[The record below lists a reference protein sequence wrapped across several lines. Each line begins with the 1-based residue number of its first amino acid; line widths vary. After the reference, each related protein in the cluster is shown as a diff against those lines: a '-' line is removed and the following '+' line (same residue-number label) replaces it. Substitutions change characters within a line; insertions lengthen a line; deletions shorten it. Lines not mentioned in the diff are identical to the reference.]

1 MFPDLKLDRNIKTPL
16 YLQICDQIRREIL
29 SGALKA
35 GVRLPAERKLAGLL
49 GVNRSTVVNAYSE
62 LESGGYVTSHVGRGT
77 EVAERTS
84 GEKSDGFSW
93 NEVLS
98 GQGESLLNPYS
109 KAMSELLHQ
118 RDLVL
123 MDSGIADPELYPSEE
138 LAEIFMEVLPAEGK
152 SLLQHNCPLGL
163 KTLRESLA
171 ALMKLRGVYTVPEN
185 LIVLNGSQQG
195 LDLIARLLL
204 EPGDAVITEQPAFLG
219 AIDIFRAY
227 GAKLIGI
234 PLDEEGMMVE
244 RLERV
249 LSRVRPK
256 LIYTIPT
263 FQNPSGV
270 TMSDQR
276 RRHLIDLAAKYR
288 VPVLEDDA
296 YGLLDYGISPP
307 PALASMDKAGT
318 VIYLGTMSKILCP
331 GIRLGWMAVPP
342 EFARLASAAKQ
353 LTDLH
358 TNNILQRVVDLY
370 LRKGLLQQHLA
381 EVKPKYIIKRDTM
394 INTLEEYAPAG
405 VSWNRPEGGFY
416 IWASLPENLSAVH
429 LLQEAVKKRVS
440 FVAGPVFY
448 PNREGSNM
456 LRLNFTHAPA
466 GAIKHGIKTLC
477 AAIREMQERAGR
489 ADEELRRE
497 FIPIV

>member
-1 MFPDLKLDRNIKTPL
+1 MNLNIELDRQAKKPL
-16 YLQICDQIRREIL
+16 YLQLSEQITREIL
-29 SGALKA
+29 SGSLKEGA
-35 GVRLPAERKLAGLL
+35 RLPAERKLAGLL
-49 GVNRSTVVNAYSE
+49 GVNRSTVINAYRE
-62 LESGGYVTSHVGRGT
+62 LEAGGYIVSHVGRGT
-77 EVAERTS
+77 EVVGRA
-84 GEKSDGFSW
+84 GEKTDGFSW

-98 GQGESLLNPYS
+98 GQGESLINPYS
-109 KAMSELLHQ
+109 TAMSELLRQ
-118 RDLVL
+118 RDLVA
-123 MDSGIADPELYPSEE
+123 MDSGIADPELYPFRD
-138 LAEIFMEVLPAEGK
+138 LAQIFREVLSAEGK
-152 SLLQHNCPLGL
+152 TVLQHNCPQGL
-163 KTLRESLA
+163 TSLRESLA
-171 ALMKLRGVYTVPEN
+171 ELISLRDCEASPEN

-204 EPGDAVITEQPAFLG
+204 EPGDAVITEQPTFLG
-219 AIDIFRAY
+219 AIDIFRSY

-234 PLDEEGMMVE
+234 PLDGEGMMVD

-270 TMSDQR
+270 TMSIER
-276 RRHLIDLAAKYR
+276 RRHLIDLACRYR

-296 YGLLDYGISPP
+296 YGLLNYGSPTPP
-307 PALASMDKAGT
+307 PLASMDKSGI
-318 VIYLGTMSKILCP
+318 VIYLCTLSKILCP
-331 GIRLGWMAVPP
+331 GLRLGWMAVPP
-342 EFARLASAAKQ
+342 EFARIVSAAKQ

-358 TNNILQRVVDLY
+358 TNNLLQRAIDLY
-370 LRKGLLQQHLA
+370 LRKGLLQQHL
-381 EVKPKYIIKRDTM
+381 EGVKQTYILKRDTM
-394 INTLEEYAPAG
+394 LKTFEEYAPGG

-416 IWASLPENLSAVH
+416 IWASLPGAMSSVN
-429 LLQEAVKKRVS
+429 LLQEAVKKKVS

-448 PNREGSNM
+448 PNGEGANM

-477 AAIREMQERAGR
+477 VVIRELQERNSRAGTVS
-489 ADEELRRE
+489 RRE